1 MTLAYLMNT
10 YPMTSS
16 TFVREEIRAHE
27 AAGLGPVLRYAIR
40 PWDEDLVEPLDVAEQ
55 EQTDYLLTAGPVALL
70 GGFLSELV
78 RNPVGLA
85 KAIGG
90 SARLVGA
97 ARGRVIHNAAYL
109 LEAVRFKQRATHA
122 GTPHVHVHFSTN
134 SAAVA
139 MLSRRMGG
147 PEYSFTVHGPDEL
160 VEPARN
166 ALALKARHAQAV
178 IAITEYCR
186 DFIIDHC
193 GDWVAD
199 KTHIVGCGIDP
210 EAFALRAEAVTN
222 QQLVCVGRL
231 CAAKQQ
237 ILLPELARRL
247 ASDFPE
253 LEILLIGDGEDRAE
267 IEASI
272 ARHGVEKHVRLAGW
286 GTKQEVRTALNGAQ
300 AMLLPSLA
308 EGLPVV
314 IMEALALGC
323 PVISTRIAGIPEL
336 LDQTCG
342 WIVPPGDLDALEEAA
357 RACLR
362 ASPEQVAALGQ
373 EGRRRVLERHDQ
385 ARNAARLRDVILPK
399 PDEAA

>member
-27 AAGLGPVLRYAIR
+27 AAGIGPVRRYAIR
-40 PWDEDLVEPLDVAEQ
+40 PWDEQLVEPLDIAER
-55 EQTDYLLTAGPVALL
+55 EQTDYLLTAGPAALL
-70 GGFLSELV
+70 GNFIVELF

-85 KAIGG
+85 KAIGS
-90 SARLVGA
+90 SARLIAA
-97 ARGRVIHNAAYL
+97 ARGRAIHNAAYL
-109 LEAVRFKQRATHA
+109 LEAVRFKQHATQA
-122 GTPHVHVHFSTN
+122 GTAHVHVHFSTN

-139 MLSRRMGG
+139 MLARRMGG

-160 VEPARN
+160 VEPGRN
-166 ALALKARHAQAV
+166 AFALKARHAQAV

-186 DFIIDHC
+186 DFIVDHC
-193 GDWVAD
+193 GEWAAD

-210 EAFALRAEAVTN
+210 DAFALRTEAVTN

-231 CAAKQQ
+231 CEAKQQ
-237 ILLPELARRL
+237 VLLPELARRL
-247 ASDFPE
+247 APDFPE
-253 LEILLIGDGEDRAE
+253 LEILLVGDGEDRVE

-272 ARHGVEKHVRLAGW
+272 AKLGVEKNVHLAGW
-286 GTKQEVRTALNGAQ
+286 GTKQQVRAALNGAR

-314 IMEALALGC
+314 IMEAMALGC

-336 LDQTCG
+336 LDETCG
-342 WIVPPGDLDALEEAA
+342 WIVPLDDLDALEEAT

-362 ASPEQVAALGQ
+362 ASPEQLSALGQ

-385 ARNAARLRDVILPK
+385 ARNAARLRDVILPQ
-399 PDEAA
+399 PDETA